1 MADLKQCVWCA
12 MVVVALLV
20 SGCREPQPGAEP
32 KSAVPAV
39 GAVEKKVEPSQ
50 RPVVKV
56 AEPSTPRVETPKV
69 EAPKVETPKVET
81 PKVQTPAPKVEAKAP
96 EYTAVDLTAAFN
108 ANAVGGETGFDG
120 WGNHY
125 PADKLPSGT
134 KPLGSVQ
141 FNLPD
146 FKAEKNVVTTDGQT
160 LKVDQP
166 GKYKTLFVLAT
177 ATNGAQQATIQ
188 LSYGDTKADAA
199 LKVSDWCAKASFGE
213 VEAVT
218 VPRTGENEARDC
230 TIFIQKIAIDA
241 TKDLTAITL
250 PKNEDLHVFAMTLA
264 K

>member
-1 MADLKQCVWCA
+1 MADLKQFVWCA
-12 MVVVALLV
+12 IIVSVLVV
-20 SGCREPQPGAEP
+20 SGCTESQPQT
-32 KSAVPAV
+32 KSAVPSV
-39 GAVEKKVEPSQ
+39 GAVEKKVEPPQ

-56 AEPSTPRVETPKV
+56 AEPPKLKVEAPKV
-69 EAPKVETPKVET
+69 EAPKVEV
-81 PKVQTPAPKVEAKAP
+81 PAPKPEAKAP

-108 ANAVGGETGFDG
+108 ASAVGGETGFDG
-120 WGNHY
+120 WGNRY

-146 FKAEKNVVTTDGQT
+146 FKAEKNVVTADGQT

-177 ATNGAQQATIQ
+177 ATNDAQQATIQ
-188 LSYGDTKADAA
+188 LSYGDQKADAA
-199 LKVSDWCAKASFGE
+199 LKISDWCAKASFGE

-218 VPRTGENEARDC
+218 VPRLGENEAVDC
-230 TIFIQKIAIDA
+230 RLFIQNIAIDA
-241 TKDLTAITL
+241 GKDLTAITL
-250 PKNEDLHVFAMTLA
+250 PKNKDLHIFAMTLA